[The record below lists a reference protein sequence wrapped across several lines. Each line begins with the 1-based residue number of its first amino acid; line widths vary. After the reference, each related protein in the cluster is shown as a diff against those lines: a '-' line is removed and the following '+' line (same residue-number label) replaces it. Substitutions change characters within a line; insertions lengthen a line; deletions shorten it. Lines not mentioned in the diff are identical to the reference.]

1 MNKQPQNKVLILII
15 GILLVANIATLS
27 FFMMKKC
34 DKPRTTKSDKKV
46 MISNFLQQEVGFTKE
61 QLNRYDTMSKQHRL
75 EMRQSF
81 DGMATQR
88 EQVFTKLA
96 GNDFNDSAIQLAA
109 VDISN
114 QQKDFELL
122 MLRHLD
128 EIRGIC
134 TPQQKPIFDAGFY
147 KIISKR
153 GGREKK

>member
-27 FFMMKKC
+27 FFMMKKS

-96 GNDFNDSAIQLAA
+96 GNDFNDSAIQMAA
-109 VDISN
+109 EDISS
-114 QQKDFELL
+114 QQKGFELL

-128 EIRGIC
+128 EIRSIC
-134 TPQQKPIFDAGFY
+134 TPQQKKIFDAGFY